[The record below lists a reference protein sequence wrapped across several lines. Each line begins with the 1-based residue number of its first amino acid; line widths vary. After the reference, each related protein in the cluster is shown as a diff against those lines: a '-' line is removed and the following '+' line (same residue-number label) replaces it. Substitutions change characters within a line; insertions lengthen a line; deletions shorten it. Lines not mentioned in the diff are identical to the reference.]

1 MGTIFLNASC
11 LSYIINSPD
20 SQANRCQSLLAL
32 ILVPSGKGGFQRLPH
47 TVFSV
52 RGNSKAD
59 AMGTVVLEGAD
70 RGQLNGQQRGWLPK
84 PLPLK

>member
-32 ILVPSGKGGFQRLPH
+32 ILVPSGKGRLPK
-47 TVFSV
+47 TSPRCVQCQ
-52 RGNSKAD
+52 GK
-59 AMGTVVLEGAD
+59 
-70 RGQLNGQQRGWLPK
+70 
-84 PLPLK
+84 